1 MAEFSEK
8 EEKVTDIL
16 TFVDNGLKEMAEQ
29 KARKEAEQRDE
40 MKIVINFDAIQE
52 EREEEEE
59 DVPNQGEEG
68 EKQIP
73 ENPNENEGDF

>member
-16 TFVDNGLKEMAEQ
+16 TFVDNALKEMAEQ

-59 DVPNQGEEG
+59 DAPNQGEEG
-68 EKQIP
+68 EKQIH

>member
-16 TFVDNGLKEMAEQ
+16 KFVDNALKEMAEQ
-29 KARKEAEQRDE
+29 KAKKEAEQRDE

-59 DVPNQGEEG
+59 DAPNQGE
-68 EKQIP
+68 
-73 ENPNENEGDF
+73 

>member
-16 TFVDNGLKEMAEQ
+16 KFVDNALKEMAEQ
-29 KARKEAEQRDE
+29 KAKKEAEQRDE

-59 DVPNQGEEG
+59 DAP
-68 EKQIP
+68 I
-73 ENPNENEGDF
+73 

>member
-16 TFVDNGLKEMAEQ
+16 TFVDNALKEMAEQ

-59 DVPNQGEEG
+59 DAPNQEEG
-68 EKQIP
+68 DKQIN
-73 ENPNENEGDF
+73 ENPANEDEGDF